1 MVKETGALLVPVAI
15 EGAFE
20 AWPSTAKYPRCHPI
34 RVRFGK
40 PLSPEDLE
48 KEGLAMGAKDSYDAI
63 CVAARKA
70 LIELKGR
77 K

>member
-1 MVKETGALLVPVAI
+1 MPVAV
-15 EGAFE
+15 EGAYE
-20 AWPSTAKYPRCHPI
+20 AWPSTAKYPKFHPI

-40 PLSPEDLE
+40 PLLPEDLE
-48 KEGLAMGAKDSYDAI
+48 KEGLAMGAKDSYEAI

-70 LIELKGR
+70 LIELKGGPPVDGD